1 MYDVENTYEGFFQN
15 ICVGGF
21 VSLIWEKC
29 SIDYPRDLSEC
40 MKWEEG
46 MGERNNKYIL
56 GYHED
61 RGDTYEGI
69 EFIRRDVVRYACDE
83 VCGHRHD
90 IEREQ
95 IRSI

>member
-1 MYDVENTYEGFFQN
+1 MV
-15 ICVGGF
+15 
-21 VSLIWEKC
+21 WEEC
-29 SIDYPRDLSEC
+29 SIECPRDLC
-40 MKWEEG
+40 
-46 MGERNNKYIL
+46 GERRGRDGGRNNIYTL